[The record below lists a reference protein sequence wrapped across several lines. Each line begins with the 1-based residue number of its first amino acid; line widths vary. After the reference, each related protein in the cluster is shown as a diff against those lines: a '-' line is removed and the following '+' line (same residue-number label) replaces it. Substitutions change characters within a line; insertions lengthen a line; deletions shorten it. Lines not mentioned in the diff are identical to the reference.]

1 MADATVLNFGSQ
13 AIRQTILVHRS
24 YQHGL
29 WESQSV
35 ALSCWLR
42 VNTVVVESE
51 TALGSALQW
60 NPNEDGA
67 REERRPSAARGEASE
82 RRNTFK
88 PRLRRPLRASKRWNG
103 LLERVENW

>member
-1 MADATVLNFGSQ
+1 LFV
-13 AIRQTILVHRS
+13 IPILVHRS

-67 REERRPSAARGEASE
+67 RGERRPSAARGEASE
-82 RRNTFK
+82 RLEQSTNILGFSLHHDH
-88 PRLRRPLRASKRWNG
+88 LRVRTMVSAARGW
-103 LLERVENW
+103 